1 MRTSTMRSP
10 FANPMEFT
18 DRPTV
23 KIDVALMDESQ
34 SMEEI
39 GFEHG
44 SSKKQTVDKALKNH
58 INVRHDQYPDDFL
71 AIVGYSDEAELCCPL
86 VNVRDDFRQLM
97 AGLKAAKKMSG
108 GTCIAAGL
116 CIARDILLKR
126 PSCLVIPGVNVI
138 TRVLAYS
145 DGEDAS
151 IAEARR
157 LATELKSRGV
167 LIETFGIGLDR
178 KHVDEKFLR
187 QIASETNGFVH
198 YRFLGDGDEVLNAF
212 EELAHGTLTI

>member
-1 MRTSTMRSP
+1 MRTSSIRSP

-34 SMEEI
+34 SMEEL

-97 AGLKAAKKMSG
+97 AGLNAAKKMSG

-116 CIARDILLKR
+116 RIARDVLLER
-126 PSCLVIPGVNVI
+126 PSCLVIPGVNVMS
-138 TRVLAYS
+138 RVLAYS
-145 DGEDAS
+145 DGEDS
-151 IAEARR
+151 SKAEAKR
-157 LATELKSRGV
+157 LANDLKSCGV
-167 LIETFGIGLDR
+167 LIETFGIGLNR
-178 KHVDEKFLR
+178 RHVDEAFLK
-187 QIASETNGFVH
+187 QIASKTGKFTH